1 MRTGVAGFQSER
13 LRQLRLTFGITQTAL
28 AEMVGRASGNISKW
42 ENGVQAPEA
51 DAFQRLCE
59 VFDVSE
65 NWLLEEQIV
74 TNEEI
79 PFFFRSQVSATANAR
94 EIAEV
99 RLAWLQEISYKLQ
112 ESLEFV
118 AVNVPHL
125 EESNCLVISDEEIE
139 QMASKCRKVWGL
151 GTAPIPNVVQTLE
164 NAGIVCTRTTLG
176 HLKMDGVSNWH
187 ELDQRP
193 YVLLVADKANGIR
206 NRFDAAHEL
215 GHIVLHRH
223 VSKEQ
228 YESNYDLLES
238 QAHRFA
244 SAFLMPAE
252 SFLREIR
259 WPTLDTLLAL
269 KPRWKVSVAA
279 MVRRCKDLEIINET
293 TTTRLWKARSAR
305 GWVKGEPMD
314 ADFDFERPQLIARG
328 VKMLVEQNVFSRS
341 QLRQLLGLPLPT
353 LESLCSLDKGYFTL
367 PDQSQVI
374 DMQLRKRSARD
385 TFFSEAAQ
393 VLGFPSKK

>member
-13 LRQLRLTFGITQTAL
+13 LKQLRLTCGITQTAL

-42 ENGVQAPEA
+42 ENGLQVPEA

-59 VFDVSE
+59 VFGVSE
-65 NWLLEEQIV
+65 NWLLEEQTV
-74 TNEEI
+74 TSENT
-79 PFFFRSQVSATANAR
+79 PFFFRSQASATVTAR

-99 RLAWLQEISYKLQ
+99 RLEWLQDISYKLQ

-118 AVNVPHL
+118 AVNVPHI
-125 EESNCLVISDEEIE
+125 EEQNCLLISNEEIE
-139 QMASKCRKVWGL
+139 RMASECRQAWGL
-151 GTAPIPNVVQTLE
+151 GIAPIPNVVQVLE
-164 NAGIVCTRTTLG
+164 NAGIVCARTTLG
-176 HLKMDGVSNWH
+176 HLKMDGVSNWY

-223 VSKEQ
+223 ISKDQ

-269 KPRWKVSVAA
+269 KARWKVPVAA
-279 MVRRCKDLEIINET
+279 MVRRCQDLEIINET

-314 ADFDFERPQLIARG
+314 GDFDFERPLLITQG
-328 VKMLVEQNVFSRS
+328 VKMLVENKVLSRS
-341 QLRQLLGLPLPT
+341 QVRQLLGLPLPV
-353 LESLCSLDKGYFTL
+353 LESLCSLDEGYFTL

-374 DMQLRKRSARD
+374 DMQLRKRPAREM
-385 TFFSEAAQ
+385 FFGEAAEI
-393 VLGFPSKK
+393 LGFPNKK

>member
-13 LRQLRLTFGITQTAL
+13 LKQLRLTFGLTQTAL

-42 ENGVQAPEA
+42 EKGIQIPEA

-59 VFDVSE
+59 VFGVSE
-65 NWLLEEQIV
+65 NWLLEEKV
-74 TNEEI
+74 VANENT

-99 RLAWLQEISYKLQ
+99 RLEWLQDISYKLQ

-118 AVNVPHL
+118 TVNVPHL
-125 EESNCLVISDEEIE
+125 EESNCLLISVEEIE
-139 QMASKCRKVWGL
+139 RMATECRKAWGL
-151 GTAPIPNVVQTLE
+151 GIAPIPNVVQVLE
-164 NAGIVCTRTTLG
+164 NAGIVCARTALG

-193 YVLLVADKANGIR
+193 YVLLIADKANGIR

-223 VSKEQ
+223 ISKEQ
-228 YESNYDLLES
+228 YEANYDLLEL

-244 SAFLMPAE
+244 SAFLLPAE

-279 MVRRCKDLEIINET
+279 MVRRCSDLEIINDT

-314 ADFDFERPQLIARG
+314 GDYDFESPLVIARG
-328 VKMLVEQNVFSRS
+328 VKMLVENKVLSRS
-341 QLRQLLGLPLPT
+341 QVRQLLGLPVPV

-385 TFFSEAAQ
+385 TFFSERAEI
-393 VLGFPSKK
+393 LGFPSKK

>member
-13 LRQLRLTFGITQTAL
+13 LKQLRLTFGITQTAL
-28 AEMVGRASGNISKW
+28 AKMVGRASGNISKW
-42 ENGVQAPEA
+42 ENGVQVPEA

-59 VFDVSE
+59 VFGVSE

-74 TNEEI
+74 TNEDT

-99 RLAWLQEISYKLQ
+99 RLEWLQDISYKLQ

-139 QMASKCRKVWGL
+139 RMASECRQAWGL

-328 VKMLVEQNVFSRS
+328 VKMLVEHKVLSRS

-374 DMQLRKRSARD
+374 DMQLRKRTARD
-385 TFFSEAAQ
+385 TFFSDAAE

>member
-1 MRTGVAGFQSER
+1 MRTGVASFQSER
-13 LRQLRLTFGITQTAL
+13 LKQLRLALGITQTVL
-28 AEMVGRASGNISKW
+28 AERVGRASGNISKW
-42 ENGVQAPEA
+42 ENGLQEPEA
-51 DAFQRLCE
+51 ESFQRLCD
-59 VFDVSE
+59 VFGVSE
-65 NWLLEEQIV
+65 NWLLEEPVETAQN
-74 TNEEI
+74 T
-79 PFFFRSQVSATANAR
+79 PFFFRSQVSTSRHAQD
-94 EIAEV
+94 IAEV
-99 RLAWLQEISYKLQ
+99 RLEWLQDISYKLQ
-112 ESLEFV
+112 ESLEFA

-125 EESNCLVISDEEIE
+125 TETDCQMISDQEIE
-139 QMASKCRKVWGL
+139 QMASTCRQAWGL
-151 GTAPIPNVVQTLE
+151 GIAPIPNVIQALE
-164 NAGIVCTRTTLG
+164 NAGIICARTTLG
-176 HLKMDGVSNWH
+176 HLKMDGVSNWY

-223 VSKEQ
+223 VSKGQ
-228 YESNYDLLES
+228 YEANHALLES

-269 KPRWKVSVAA
+269 KSRWKVSVAA
-279 MVRRCKDLEIINET
+279 MVHRCVELEIINDT

-314 ADFDFERPQLIARG
+314 GDFDFERPQLIARG
-328 VKMLVEQNVFSRS
+328 VKMLVENQVLSRS
-341 QLRQLLGLPLPT
+341 QVRQLLGLPVSI
-353 LESLCSLDKGYFTL
+353 LESLCSLDEGYFDL

-374 DMQLRKRSARD
+374 NMQLRKRSARD
-385 TFFSEAAQ
+385 QFFSETAEI
-393 VLGFPSKK
+393 LGFPNKK

>member
-13 LRQLRLTFGITQTAL
+13 LKQLRLAFGITQTSL

-42 ENGVQAPEA
+42 ENGLQIPEA
-51 DAFQRLCE
+51 EAFQRLCE
-59 VFDVSE
+59 VFGVSE

-74 TNEEI
+74 TSEAT
-79 PFFFRSQVSATANAR
+79 PFFFRSQISATSTAR
-94 EIAEV
+94 DIAEV
-99 RLAWLQEISYKLQ
+99 RLEWLQDISYKLQ

-118 AVNVPHL
+118 EVNVPHL
-125 EESNCLVISDEEIE
+125 EESNCKLISDQEIE
-139 QMASKCRKVWGL
+139 QIATKCRQAWGL
-151 GTAPIPNVVQTLE
+151 GIAPIPNVVQVME
-164 NAGIVCTRTTLG
+164 NAGIVCARTTLG
-176 HLKMDGVSNWH
+176 HLKMDGVSNWY

-215 GHIVLHRH
+215 GHVVLHRH
-223 VSKEQ
+223 ISKEQ
-228 YESNYDLLES
+228 YESNYTLLES

-252 SFLREIR
+252 SFLREVR

-279 MVRRCKDLEIINET
+279 MVRRCLDLEIINDT

-314 ADFDFERPQLIARG
+314 SEFEFERPQLVARG
-328 VKMLVEQNVFSRS
+328 VKMLVENKVLSRS
-341 QLRQLLGLPLPT
+341 QVRQLLGLPLSI
-353 LESLCSLDKGYFTL
+353 LETLCSLDEGYFDL

-374 DMQLRKRSARD
+374 DMQLRKRSARER
-385 TFFSEAAQ
+385 FFNETAEI
-393 VLGFPSKK
+393 LGFPSRK

>member
-13 LRQLRLTFGITQTAL
+13 LKQLRLAFGMTQTTL

-42 ENGVQAPEA
+42 ENGLQVPEA

-59 VFDVSE
+59 VFGVSE
-65 NWLLEEQIV
+65 NWLLEEQFR
-74 TNEEI
+74 TDENT
-79 PFFFRSQVSATANAR
+79 PFFFRSQVSATTSAR

-99 RLAWLQEISYKLQ
+99 RLGWLQEVSYKLQ
-112 ESLEFV
+112 ESLEFIE
-118 AVNVPHL
+118 VNVPHL
-125 EESNCLVISDEEIE
+125 EERHCELISDEEIE
-139 QMASKCRKVWGL
+139 QMASLCRQTWGL
-151 GTAPIPNVVQTLE
+151 GIAPISNVVQVLE
-164 NAGIVCTRTTLG
+164 NAGVVCARTTLG
-176 HLKMDGVSNWH
+176 HLKMDGVSNWY

-215 GHIVLHRH
+215 GHVVLHRYI
-223 VSKEQ
+223 SKEQ
-228 YESNYDLLES
+228 YDSHYALLEA

-244 SAFLMPAE
+244 SAFLLPAE
-252 SFLREIR
+252 SFLREVR

-279 MVRRCKDLEIINET
+279 MVRRCLDLEIINDT

-314 ADFDFERPQLIARG
+314 SDFGFEKPQLIARG
-328 VKMLVEQNVFSRS
+328 VKMLVENDVLSRS
-341 QLRQLLGLPLPT
+341 QVRQLLGLPLHIM
-353 LESLCSLDKGYFTL
+353 ENLCSLDEGYFNL
-367 PDQSQVI
+367 PDKSQVI
-374 DMQLRKRSARD
+374 DIQLRKRSARE
-385 TFFSEAAQ
+385 TFFSETAEI
-393 VLGFPSKK
+393 LGFPSKK